1 MLYKALGFTVWKATR
16 LYLRRRFGRSSGG
29 SGRRKALMLG
39 ALGLAA
45 AGTAVAVTRRSGAS
59 A

>member
-1 MLYKALGFTVWKATR
+1 MLYKALGFTVWKAAR

-29 SGRRKALMLG
+29 SGRRRALIAGG
-39 ALGLAA
+39 AGLAA
-45 AGTAVAVTRRSGAS
+45 LGTVVVLKSRSGGS